1 MRRGRNKRVIT
12 DPRQRM
18 MLPAVLGAAGTVVA
32 TAAGGPLAG
41 ALVASVGAAATTWSV
56 RRETALLRAESLD
69 IDSAIVGRAL
79 HATRP
84 ATDEERRIIQNAGHS
99 VRESVQRMLQLLRAS
114 LRAQSAIVLWS
125 RSNDAKVRIREAE
138 TCSDYLRGRTFGV
151 HEGILGMLRFGSD
164 IAVVNNASAQ
174 PALFPWYTEGCG
186 PGAAIAVPLLR
197 DGIPL
202 GFLIVDRAQG
212 DPAFDDVDTIAVR
225 AAAEQIALSIH
236 MEFLVLE
243 AATAHRDIAVL
254 DAAASRLNRALTISD
269 VFTEARGILGEFVD
283 FEFLALTE
291 NDAENGVQRVL
302 YAEGVGAEGLT
313 GHTFSAGED
322 IASLAARC
330 DECLPYNGRLA
341 RPDVAVFGERTIP
354 GARSLLVFPLSMAQG
369 VIGSLC
375 IASGG
380 NDGFSGAPRNLLGI
394 LVHHMAAALSNAL
407 AYSRMV
413 QMATTDGM
421 TGLTNHRTFK
431 ERGAEALARAN
442 RSGRPLSL
450 IITDIDHFKA
460 VNDTHGHAVGDAVI
474 KGVSGLLQSSAR
486 DVDIVARYG
495 GEEFAI
501 LLEDC
506 DGEAAA
512 QIAER
517 IRVAIKETSF
527 DGAEGPFGITLSLG
541 VCEYET
547 GTLSE
552 LVEESD
558 KALYEAKR
566 GGRDQVVRA
575 ARTQIAA
582 A

>member
-1 MRRGRNKRVIT
+1 MI
-12 DPRQRM
+12 
-18 MLPAVLGAAGTVVA
+18 LGGAGTVVA

-41 ALVASVGAAATTWSV
+41 LAVAGLGAAAAAWSV

-138 TCSDYLRGRTFGV
+138 TCSDHLRGRTFGV

-174 PALFPWYTEGCG
+174 PALFPWYADGCG

-197 DGIPL
+197 DGIRL

-212 DPAFDDVDTIAVR
+212 EPAFDDVDTIAVR
-225 AAAEQIALSIH
+225 AAADQISLSIH

-269 VFTEARGILGEFVD
+269 VFAETRGILGEFVEFD
-283 FEFLALTE
+283 FLALTE
-291 NDAENGVQRVL
+291 NDVETGEQRVL
-302 YAEGVGAEGLT
+302 DAEGFGAEELS
-313 GHTFSAGED
+313 GHTFAAGED
-322 IASLAARC
+322 LASLAARC
-330 DECLPYNGRLA
+330 NECLPYNGRLA
-341 RPDVAVFGERTIP
+341 RPDVPVFGDRSIP

-375 IASGG
+375 IASGDS
-380 NDGFSGAPRNLLGI
+380 DGFSGAPRNLLGI
-394 LVHHMAAALSNAL
+394 LVHHVAAALSNAL

-431 ERGAEALARAN
+431 ERGAEALARAK

-450 IITDIDHFKA
+450 IITDIDHFKL
-460 VNDTHGHAVGDAVI
+460 VNDTHGHAVGDVVI
-474 KGVSGLLQSSAR
+474 KGVADLLHTSAR

-506 DGEAAA
+506 ESEAAA

-517 IRVAIKETSF
+517 IRVAIKETTF
-527 DGAEGPFGITLSLG
+527 DGSDGGFGVTLSLG
-541 VCEYET
+541 VCEYES
-547 GTLSE
+547 GTLNE
-552 LVEESD
+552 LVEEAD
-558 KALYEAKR
+558 KALYEAKG

-575 ARTQIAA
+575 STSQIAA

>member
-1 MRRGRNKRVIT
+1 MRNAGL
-12 DPRQRM
+12 RM
-18 MLPAVLGAAGTVVA
+18 WAPVAATGAGTLIAATAFGPATGAAFAAAGTI
-32 TAAGGPLAG
+32 
-41 ALVASVGAAATTWSV
+41 AAAWSI
-56 RRETALLRAESLD
+56 RRESAALRTQSLD

-84 ATDEERRIIQNAGHS
+84 ATEEERRIIQNAGHS
-99 VRESVQRMLQLLRAS
+99 VREAVHRMLQLLRAS

-125 RSNDAKVRIREAE
+125 RSNDGTVRIREAE
-138 TCSDYLRGRTFGV
+138 TCSDHLRGRTFTV

-164 IAVVNNASAQ
+164 IAVVNNASSQ
-174 PALFPWYTEGCG
+174 PDLFPWYTEGLA

-212 DPAFDDVDTIAVR
+212 EPSFDDVDTIAVR

-254 DAAASRLNRALTISD
+254 DAAASRLNRALTIAD
-269 VFTEARGILGEFVD
+269 VFAEAREILGEFVEFD
-283 FEFLALTE
+283 FLALTE
-291 NDAENGVQRVL
+291 NNVETHEQRVVH
-302 YAEGVGAEGLT
+302 AEGPGAEDLT
-313 GHTFSAGED
+313 GHVFSAGED
-322 IASLAARC
+322 LASLAVRC
-330 DECLPYNGRLA
+330 NECLPYNGRLS
-341 RPDVAVFGERTIP
+341 REGTPVFGDRTVP
-354 GARSLLVFPLSMAQG
+354 GARSLMVFPLSMARG

-375 IASGG
+375 IAARDG
-380 NDGFSGAPRNLLGI
+380 DGFQGAPRNLLGI
-394 LVHHMAAALSNAL
+394 LVHHVAAALSNAL

-431 ERGAEALARAN
+431 ERGSEALARAK

-450 IITDIDHFKA
+450 IITDIDHFKG

-474 KGVSGLLQSSAR
+474 KGVAGVLVASAR

-501 LLEDC
+501 LLEEC
-506 DGEAAA
+506 DGDSAAH
-512 QIAER
+512 IAER
-517 IRVAIKETSF
+517 IREAIKEMSY
-527 DGAEGPFGITLSLG
+527 DGADGPFGVTLSLG
-541 VCEYET
+541 VCEYT
-547 GTLSE
+547 SGSLTE
-552 LVEESD
+552 LVDRAD

-566 GGRDQVVRA
+566 GGRDRVVVAGHRVY
-575 ARTQIAA
+575 AA

>member
-1 MRRGRNKRVIT
+1 
-12 DPRQRM
+12 
-18 MLPAVLGAAGTVVA
+18 
-32 TAAGGPLAG
+32 
-41 ALVASVGAAATTWSV
+41 
-56 RRETALLRAESLD
+56 
-69 IDSAIVGRAL
+69 
-79 HATRP
+79 
-84 ATDEERRIIQNAGHS
+84 
-99 VRESVQRMLQLLRAS
+99 MLQLLRAS

-138 TCSDYLRGRTFGV
+138 TCSDHLRGRTFGV
-151 HEGILGMLRFGSD
+151 HEGVLGTLRFGSD
-164 IAVVNNASAQ
+164 IAIVNNASAQ
-174 PALFPWYTEGCG
+174 PGLFPWYAEGCG
-186 PGAAIAVPLLR
+186 PGAAVAVPLLR

-212 DPAFDDVDTIAVR
+212 DPPFDDVDAIAVR

-283 FEFLALTE
+283 FDFLALTE
-291 NDAENGVQRVL
+291 NDVETGEQRVL
-302 YAEGVGAEGLT
+302 HSEGFGSDGLT

-322 IASLAARC
+322 LASLAARC
-330 DECLPYNGRLA
+330 NECLPYNGRLA
-341 RPDVAVFGERTIP
+341 RPGVPVFGDRSVP

-380 NDGFSGAPRNLLGI
+380 DDGFSGAPRNLLGI
-394 LVHHMAAALSNAL
+394 LVHHVAAALSNAL

-431 ERGAEALARAN
+431 ERGAEALARAK

-450 IITDIDHFKA
+450 IISDIDHVKG
-460 VNDTHGHAVGDAVI
+460 VNDTHGHAMGDTVI
-474 KGVSGLLQSSAR
+474 KRVATLLTVSAR

-501 LLEDC
+501 LLEEC
-506 DGEAAA
+506 DAEAAS

-517 IRVAIKETSF
+517 IREAIKETEF
-527 DGAEGPFGITLSLG
+527 DGAEGPFGVTLSLG
-541 VCEYET
+541 VCEYQT
-547 GTLSE
+547 GNLSE
-552 LVEESD
+552 LIDEAD
-558 KALYEAKR
+558 KALYIAKR
-566 GGRDQVVRA
+566 GGRDRVVQAGRPQV
-575 ARTQIAA
+575 AA